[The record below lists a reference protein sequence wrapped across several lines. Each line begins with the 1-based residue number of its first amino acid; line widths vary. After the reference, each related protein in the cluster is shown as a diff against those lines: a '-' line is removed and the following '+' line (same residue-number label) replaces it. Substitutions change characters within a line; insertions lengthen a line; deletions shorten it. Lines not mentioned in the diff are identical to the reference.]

1 MCCECVNYLCTN
13 DKAEAKQRMGRGMGS
28 EGEGVQNMAKH
39 APQMTVKVR
48 VVCMCG
54 VSCVVCC
61 RLVVFPFVYLPICNC
76 FFAPV
81 LGPLFGRGPHKN
93 ADINYFYNAHMLVL
107 TSLALSLP
115 LSLSSLSLCL
125 FDKICAHDFIVQ
137 THGGIVANGSDVD
150 NNRTTTTT
158 KTKTV
163 KQKQT

>member
-1 MCCECVNYLCTN
+1 
-13 DKAEAKQRMGRGMGS
+13 MGS

-54 VSCVVCC
+54 VVCRVWCVVALLFFHLSICQ
-61 RLVVFPFVYLPICNC
+61 FVIV

-107 TSLALSLP
+107 TSLSPILSR
-115 LSLSSLSLCL
+115 SLSLCL